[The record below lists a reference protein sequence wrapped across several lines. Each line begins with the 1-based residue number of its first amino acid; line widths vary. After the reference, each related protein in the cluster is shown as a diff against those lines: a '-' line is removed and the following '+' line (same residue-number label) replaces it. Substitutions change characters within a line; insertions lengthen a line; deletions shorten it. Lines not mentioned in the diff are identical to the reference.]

1 MTLHYRVLGNVYIK
15 GVRMWWEDEVE
26 HNVIMEDNSE
36 EQNKQKKIR
45 KYLKNKQTN
54 KKHMRRFKAI

>member
-15 GVRMWWEDEVE
+15 GVRMWWEDKVE

-36 EQNKQKKIR
+36 EQNKQKKSE
-45 KYLKNKQTN
+45 NT
-54 KKHMRRFKAI
+54 